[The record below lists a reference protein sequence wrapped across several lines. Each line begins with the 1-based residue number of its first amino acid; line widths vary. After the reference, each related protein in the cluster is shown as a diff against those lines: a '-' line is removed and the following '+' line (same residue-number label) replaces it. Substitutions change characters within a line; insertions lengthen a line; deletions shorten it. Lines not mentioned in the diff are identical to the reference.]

1 MPFIIMCGYPASGK
15 TTRCNELKEYFTQ
28 KQGKG
33 VEVINDDILELNKNT
48 VYSCE

>member
-15 TTRCNELKEYFTQ
+15 TTRCSELKAYFTE
-28 KQGKG
+28 KHGKT
-33 VEVINDDILELNKNT
+33 VEVINDDSLELDKNT